1 MELLHIKNF
10 IKKVIAFILVVT
22 FISGIIC
29 PYRVQAKNSF
39 ILTVNMTKAL
49 ALANSEKLEELLLKY
64 DQAQIKYKS
73 AVKSAYE
80 KYRNITT
87 FRWSPLLS
95 FKLPQQPDEAETFD
109 FQYTA
114 IDKQAE
120 LDKIEHQLDDIIY
133 EIYEYLNL

>member
-10 IKKVIAFILVVT
+10 IKKAMAFILIAT
-22 FISGIIC
+22 FISTSMC
-29 PYRVQAKNSF
+29 PTDVEAKNSF
-39 ILTVNMTKAL
+39 TLTVDMAKAL
-49 ALANSEKLEELLLKY
+49 ALANSEDLEALLLKY

-80 KYRNITT
+80 KYKNMQTL
-87 FRWSPLLS
+87 RWSPLLS
-95 FKLPQQPDEAETFD
+95 FKLPEQPNEQETFD

-120 LDKIEHQLDDIIY
+120 IDKIERQLDDIVY
-133 EIYEYLNL
+133 EIYEKS